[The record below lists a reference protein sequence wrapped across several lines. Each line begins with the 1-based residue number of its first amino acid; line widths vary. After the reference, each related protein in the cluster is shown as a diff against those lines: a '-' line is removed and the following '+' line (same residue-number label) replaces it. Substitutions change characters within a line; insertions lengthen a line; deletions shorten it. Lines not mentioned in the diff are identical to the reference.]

1 MTALA
6 LVWLAVLA
14 LAPVCWSQW
23 ATLAAEDTRDAQR
36 ARDEWIEFVV
46 RGLAPPARWAQ
57 QTEHAWTSW

>member
-6 LVWLAVLA
+6 LVWPAVLA
-14 LAPVCWSQW
+14 LAAVCWSEW
-23 ATLAAEDTRDAQR
+23 TTAAAEDAADAQR
-36 ARDEWIEFVV
+36 AWSERFALVV